1 MGVRHQQLVEQLVP
15 LLKFYVAYPT
25 SVNQANAGILSFQ
38 QVQAAE
44 DAREGAPPPINRV
57 FLCILLSPSI

>member
-25 SVNQANAGILSFQ
+25 SVNQANAGARSLRNYTRDGLELGLQSL
-38 QVQAAE
+38 E
-44 DAREGAPPPINRV
+44 DWGYV
-57 FLCILLSPSI
+57 L